1 MRGAARATFRGEWRA
16 QTLLNPLQDAPLPPN
31 DGESNGICDYRAL
44 YPLIDVKKD
53 APPDADDWAKVKE
66 KLQYLER

>member
-1 MRGAARATFRGEWRA
+1 MAGTDIARFRD
-16 QTLLNPLQDAPLPPN
+16 NAPLPPN

-53 APPDADDWAKVKE
+53 ALPDADDWAKVKE